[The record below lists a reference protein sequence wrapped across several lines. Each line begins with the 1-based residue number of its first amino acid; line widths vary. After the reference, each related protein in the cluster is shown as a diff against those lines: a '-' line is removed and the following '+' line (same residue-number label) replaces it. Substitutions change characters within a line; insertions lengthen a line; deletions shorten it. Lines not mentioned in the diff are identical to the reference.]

1 MLNSF
6 QHLKA
11 VKSKEILKPVQND
24 KAAFLL
30 LFSLCVL
37 CVFAVESNSQT
48 RDEQILL
55 GINYVY
61 HLKFDS
67 SNAIFESLIKQNPKD
82 PTGYFF
88 IAMQEWWRINLNR
101 EDESKDENYFKKV
114 DECVKVCE
122 ERIDENENDDWAIL
136 LKGGVIGYRGFLYS
150 LRSSWFKAAND
161 GREGLSLIQRS
172 YELNPSNKDAVF
184 GVGLYNYAADYVFES
199 YPFLKT
205 LMFFFPKGDKQL
217 GLQQLRDC
225 AQNAKFSRIEAMWV
239 LAHIHL
245 NYEKN
250 YSEAVR
256 YADTLHKLFPENP
269 VFSKYLGRCY
279 AGMNRW
285 TESRVLWTD
294 VLQKVDSNKPGYDN
308 RYMRRETSYY
318 LGLTNFRF
326 NNLDEAI
333 KNYET
338 ALSLSRELDEG
349 SESAFQVFS
358 ALGLGMIYDLKGDRG
373 EAIRYY
379 DMVLEMKDIEFS
391 RESAK
396 RFKEQG
402 YR

>member
-1 MLNSF
+1 MELADNVCNSKRRFPEGTPRSELNT
-6 QHLKA
+6 
-11 VKSKEILKPVQND
+11 I
-24 KAAFLL
+24 
-30 LFSLCVL
+30 SLYIFFVL
-37 CVFAVESNSQT
+37 CVFAGDAFPQT
-48 RDEQILL
+48 RDELILK
-55 GINYVY
+55 GIDYGY

-88 IAMQEWWRINLNR
+88 LAMQEWWRINLNR
-101 EDESKDENYFKKV
+101 EDESKDESYFRKV
-114 DECVKVCE
+114 DECIKVCE
-122 ERIDENENDDWAIL
+122 ERIDENENDDWAIF

-172 YELNPSNKDAVF
+172 YELNQSNQDAVF

-225 AQNAKFSRIEAMWV
+225 AQNGKFSKTEAKFV
-239 LAHIHL
+239 LAYIHL

-250 YSEAVR
+250 YAEAEK
-256 YADTLHKLFPENP
+256 YADTLHKMYPENP
-269 VFSKYLGRCY
+269 VFEKFLGRCY

-285 TESRVLWTD
+285 NESMALWTD
-294 VLQKVDSNKPGYDN
+294 VIQKVDSNKPGYDN
-308 RYMRRETSYY
+308 RHMRREASYY

-333 KNYET
+333 KNYES
-338 ALSLSRELDEG
+338 ALSLSRELDKG

-358 ALGLGMIYDLKGDRG
+358 ALGLGIIYDLKGDRG
-373 EAIRYY
+373 EAVRYY
-379 DMVLEMKDIEFS
+379 DMVLEMKDIESS
-391 RESAK
+391 RDSAK
-396 RFKEQG
+396 RFKERG